1 MFMYL
6 RINLRSSLVA
16 QWTEVLALSQQW
28 LRSLLCHG
36 FKTWPG
42 NFACYGHGQ
51 KKKKN
56 KLKKAYNPVKLL

>member
-42 NFACYGHGQ
+42 KFRMLWAWP
-51 KKKKN
+51 KKEKE
-56 KLKKAYNPVKLL
+56 